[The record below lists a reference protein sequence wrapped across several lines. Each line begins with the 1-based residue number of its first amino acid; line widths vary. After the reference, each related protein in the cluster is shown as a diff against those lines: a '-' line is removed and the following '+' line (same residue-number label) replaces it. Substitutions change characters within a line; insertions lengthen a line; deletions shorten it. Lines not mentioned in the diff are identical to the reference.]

1 MVNKSYCLLNLK
13 TTLKFMFKC
22 KSVLCYSILMIRG
35 WLCSDDATTEHITV
49 ASTTTAQIIT
59 GRNSGG
65 PSSQSTPGHLVIIGM
80 SVCLGSLCSYPRER
94 NHHPEITFL

>member
-1 MVNKSYCLLNLK
+1 MVDKSYCLLNLK

-80 SVCLGSLCSYPRER
+80 SVCLSWFSVFLSL
-94 NHHPEITFL
+94 